1 MALLRSQS
9 GPWGQRHDPRGAVP
23 RRPVGVLRMAIT
35 ILIDVIKSAVILVGV
50 LTAFA
55 YVTLLERRLLARFQL
70 RIGPNRVGPLGLL
83 QPLADGIKLIFKE
96 DFTPAGADRPVYLFA
111 PLISV
116 AAALFVYAV
125 VPIGPPV
132 TLFGREVTLYVA
144 DVNVGILLVLGAS
157 SVGVYG
163 VILGGWSSDNKYALL
178 GGLRSTAQVISYEL
192 TLGLAVLGVVLAA
205 NSLSLVDIVHAQSH
219 RWFVL
224 TQPVAFVLFLVAGL
238 AETNR
243 APFDLPEAEQELIA
257 GYQTEYGGFK
267 FAMFYMGEYVGII
280 TMGALTAT
288 LFLGGWQGLPLPP
301 LPSATT
307 AAIQVVWFLVKVFA
321 VVFFFIWVRA
331 TLPRLR
337 YDQLMALG
345 WKILVPV
352 GLANLAVTALL
363 IVWPGGAV

>member
-1 MALLRSQS
+1 MAVTL
-9 GPWGQRHDPRGAVP
+9 
-23 RRPVGVLRMAIT
+23 
-35 ILIDVIKSAVILVGV
+35 LIDAIKSVVILGGV
-50 LTAFA
+50 LTGFA

-70 RIGPNRVGPLGLL
+70 RVGPNRVGPFGLL

-96 DFTPAGADRPVYLFA
+96 DFVPAGADRPVYLLA

-125 VPIGPPV
+125 IPVGPPV

-157 SVGVYG
+157 SIGVYG
-163 VILGGWSSDNKYALL
+163 IILGGWSSDNKYALL
-178 GGLRSTAQVISYEL
+178 GGLRSSAQVISYEL

-205 NSLSLVDIVHAQSH
+205 NSLSLVEIVRAQAH
-219 RWFVL
+219 RWFIL
-224 TQPVAFVLFLVAGL
+224 SQPVACVLFVLAGL

-267 FAMFYMGEYVGII
+267 FAMFYLAEYVGVI

-301 LPSATT
+301 LPPGP
-307 AAIQVVWFLVKVFA
+307 AAAAQIVWFLVKVCA
-321 VVFFFIWVRA
+321 VVFFFVWVRA

-337 YDQLMALG
+337 YDQLMSLG
-345 WKILVPV
+345 WKVLVPV
-352 GLANLAVTALL
+352 GVLNLAVTAL
-363 IVWPGGAV
+363 VVVGRGAG